1 MVFEPIPSGSQL
13 AYLTRYYLK
22 WKHKIRKSSPTG
34 RTFLFIIYDGAD
46 VVGNVLLFS
55 GQVGVSNYAD
65 DHGYDKEYD
74 TPHYIRC

>member
-1 MVFEPIPSGSQL
+1 MSSEATTERVKTEDKNK
-13 AYLTRYYLK
+13 T
-22 WKHKIRKSSPTG
+22 RKSSPTG
-34 RTFLFIIYDGAD
+34 RTFLSIIYDGAD

-55 GQVGVSNYAD
+55 GQVSIDNYAD